1 MKEPLELGAQGAGGF
16 EDGEH
21 EVDFEVNFRADLE
34 WIDGRCGIDFG
45 SIWNQ
50 CGVHFGRKLGSV
62 WGPFWGQFG
71 VHVEIWQGFELQTPS
86 GPDFWPL
93 GPILG
98 PFLGPMLAPCWP
110 HVGTCWASWAI
121 LAGSW
126 SDFEPNL
133 RRF

>member
-21 EVDFEVNFRADLE
+21 EVDDEVNFRAVLE

-50 CGVHFGRKLGSV
+50 CGFGVRLGSILKSI
-62 WGPFWGQFG
+62 WGPCRDLAGVRASDPVGTRFLAPWTDFG
-71 VHVEIWQGFELQTPS
+71 A
-86 GPDFWPL
+86 
-93 GPILG
+93 
-98 PFLGPMLAPCWP
+98 FLGPHVGPMSAPCWP
-110 HVGTCWASWAI
+110 HVGSCWASWAI

-126 SDFEPNL
+126 SDFEPIL